1 MNQMFIADSVVD
13 FPFFDSS
20 QAVAGWGLARV
31 DGMGFFYLQRGDVG
45 FMAWGRDV
53 WAGRLME
60 WREGGFNL
68 WESYGF
74 KALLFENLNR
84 R

>member
-1 MNQMFIADSVVD
+1 VD
-13 FPFFDSS
+13 
-20 QAVAGWGLARV
+20 WGLARV

-68 WESYGF
+68 GESVSSLCF
-74 KALLFENLNR
+74 LKIKNR